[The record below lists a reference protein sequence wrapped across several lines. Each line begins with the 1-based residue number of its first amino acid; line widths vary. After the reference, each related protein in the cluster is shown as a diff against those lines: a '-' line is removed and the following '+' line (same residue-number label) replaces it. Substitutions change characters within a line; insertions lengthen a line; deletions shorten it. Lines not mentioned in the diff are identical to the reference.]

1 MENRK
6 RLEGF
11 WQNFSAFVTTL
22 FGFFTS
28 ALMPLFMSF
37 GGVGFGDNIDVALK
51 DKTVMMNTFES
62 VTWLGIIFSV
72 LSIIPIFFYDLS
84 EKKHADYIRA
94 LRVRAAVN
102 NYENNELDE
111 NDINFVKEAVEYA
124 SGSDDKFMK
133 KELSQYNCLEKLQE
147 KKIYEQKTENTVQPH
162 KLRL

>member
-1 MENRK
+1 MARHN
-6 RLEGF
+6 
-11 WQNFSAFVTTL
+11 
-22 FGFFTS
+22 
-28 ALMPLFMSF
+28 
-37 GGVGFGDNIDVALK
+37 
-51 DKTVMMNTFES
+51 
-62 VTWLGIIFSV
+62 FSV

-133 KELSQYNCLEKLQE
+133 KNSANIIAWKNYRRKD
-147 KKIYEQKTENTVQPH
+147 I
-162 KLRL
+162 